1 MELSSVNLFYK
12 LLLLYL
18 FLCLFITS
26 TKSQLNYFN
35 YTETKLGDQNTPPLV
50 ADIKTYDDGTILVH
64 IVRNKSTSTT
74 DCSNVQG
81 MSLEQQL
88 HIRVILRNGTVKEI
102 DPDLKLDLI
111 NYCLFN
117 NTNTK
122 YEINKNN
129 NIIIYLKDK
138 NNNTSI
144 LRNIVNPIS
153 IYPLQKPFILV
164 TYVNA
169 TNSSNPSDPTTY
181 MEWGAVIDWDGK
193 TRSLVPFPGFW
204 IDSIIQP
211 NANNKFGFLRF
222 SIDVRIL
229 GNLRQYSSDDSGNL
243 TVMNDVD
250 SYYSYQPITIVSTL
264 NNGYLAFY
272 NDTVNNNDN
281 NSLLRRGGLY
291 VQIISYNDS
300 ERIPQ
305 GTYAYQIS
313 QPNMTINSAYC
324 DTFILFG
331 YYIDCIVSVNSNNT
345 TRYISV
351 WLRQSGLSLS
361 FSPSEIYNLPNVTGL
376 SHQGWRAKIMP
387 FGGYILGLTA
397 YDDNDDNTYHYI
409 YAYDDL
415 NNTQIPLK
423 SPSPFLTN
431 YFGVNVIM
439 NNNTVLLASQY
450 TTDNASWSLLTIQL
464 PFASVWDDVG
474 YDNIYIRKTSP
485 PINANVN
492 SSTTILNI
500 TFLNYVTLSAG
511 NITIYKVSDNSV
523 RQRVSA
529 TMNEFCK
536 IDDYSNVIIKV
547 INSTFNEYGEQ
558 YFVTIDNNFV
568 KGNDGSPQKG
578 IHDGIWIL
586 KTEDRKIYLDEVVM
600 GSVRLTVDASK
611 TFLAP
616 PQNNKSEYINNLL
629 NEIANK
635 VPINSSGLKSNKS
648 KNYRF
653 HKVSDDKIVIS
664 IRIDM
669 INEKRNASEIFS
681 DLNTMIVY
689 KNITTFS
696 SGVTNDLDESYGF
709 KTLANAWNENKIL
722 ILVGIAIY
730 IIICLLVRILS
741 YKSKSQKIEAISSA
755 ILRLGLIIPN
765 FILTILFV
773 VNYSKD
779 AELYWQS
786 VLVLSV
792 SLFTNICIAIY
803 TIYKGIKEPV
813 IGEDFKKWVKK
824 YLGLVIPLIIL
835 IATDYEYLTI
845 LKDIPMF
852 TKRLYRYE
860 EINRFNILKHIFVG
874 PILCGAF
881 FDIFFRNIPQIVV
894 QAFYYNELN
903 NGRLFEYNIVPLLLL
918 VTSCLKIF
926 IIIFNYVFKVVT
938 LVLIRR

>member
-586 KTEDRKIYLDEVVM
+586 KTEDRKIYLD
-600 GSVRLTVDASK
+600 
-611 TFLAP
+611 
-616 PQNNKSEYINNLL
+616 
-629 NEIANK
+629 
-635 VPINSSGLKSNKS
+635 
-648 KNYRF
+648 
-653 HKVSDDKIVIS
+653 
-664 IRIDM
+664 M

-894 QAFYYNELN
+894 QVCILFY
-903 NGRLFEYNIVPLLLL
+903 LFFVSIKKS
-918 VTSCLKIF
+918 T
-926 IIIFNYVFKVVT
+926 
-938 LVLIRR
+938 